1 MAAVISLCP
10 ESERGV
16 KILDELETRTEMKP
30 MEVIDDK
37 TRRYYLEAED
47 ATVDA
52 FDPMLDQIDRDWRQH
67 VNNRT
72 DQLESELDEELDQEE
87 LDEAWEEAGED

>member
-1 MAAVISLCP
+1 MAAVISLRP
-10 ESERGV
+10 ESESGG
-16 KILDELETRTEMKP
+16 KIPDELEKRTEMKP

-47 ATVDA
+47 AGIDA